1 VKKRSRGGS
10 AKSIRVLLRELPPP
24 SLVLPSRDMERI
36 LAEGDAAVPAILSA
50 LEEWEGD
57 ENRDQSLLAILLGE
71 IRPPEAGVPLA
82 RLLRD
87 PDRIAAAVAAAEALA
102 KIGPLAVPA
111 LMDVARDPDPRTR
124 LFAYGALGAIPDPEA
139 YQVLLDALD
148 REPELTFVVAMGV
161 AAQGG
166 EASIPALLRSLERCP
181 AWQRGS
187 VEEAIRL
194 AHEGGDPLPTIRE
207 DWRLRYRILPKP
219 RIMNPGPLGMAAI
232 LYNARDEIPASAGL
246 AVRSFREILAPLP
259 GREPDVCEGCGGPIT
274 RETGI
279 PVCPDDALAVA
290 LDQREVLEEVRSA
303 WDEESVLGLLEAA
316 EAEYLW
322 LTSDTAEELQAA
334 GELEDPDDPRTLE
347 EEREEIQDLIHT
359 LRWVLMQGAE
369 TVREGRARL
378 LAQAG
383 LLADRFGDPEGLL
396 ADRFGDPG
404 EPLASSATSSGFTAE
419 VGRNDPCPCGSGRK
433 YKKCCGKGEPA
444 ALGPK
449 EPSHRRGSSRG
460 SENEKE
466 KEDLRG
472 PDARFHEQLYA
483 ELYRLARNS
492 MTRREQEEALVRYF
506 GPDFRGKGIQD
517 VHPKMEP
524 AWAPTTFFEWLVFD
538 YRRRSG
544 RTLSEEYLERKG
556 WTLDAR
562 SRALL
567 EGAMGTCMSLYRV
580 EEVRPEEG
588 LTLRDL
594 FRGGTVEV
602 LERLGT
608 RELVRWDI
616 LAARIQEMDGGP
628 RFTGGLIHLE
638 AQAKD
643 NLLLVL
649 ENGYVRYR
657 VAHPGADR
665 AEFLKERGDL
675 FYQMGRALADRPRPS
690 LVTSEGDPLVFCR
703 ARYRVEETEG
713 LVERLGTVPSLEP
726 MEDEEGGEGSPVMF
740 RWVEP
745 LGIDG
750 PVDWGELLGTG
761 GDSDLGELPE
771 PVDGEGSESAKDTQG
786 IRIEGDGLRSLGTL
800 TLEGDRLVLECSSE
814 ARLARGKALLE
825 EHLPRA
831 VTHLEDEV
839 KDPWE
844 ALEEEDA
851 QAGGKKA
858 PPSPGFS
865 PEVEKQLHQ
874 ELMDRHYRPWMDKP
888 IQALAGKTPRE
899 AVATA
904 GGRGHV
910 ADLIRQGEHGE
921 ALRQR
926 EKGYAYD
933 FTWLW
938 KELGLD
944 PAKD

>member
-1 VKKRSRGGS
+1 MP
-10 AKSIRVLLRELPPP
+10 EL
-24 SLVLPSRDMERI
+24 
-36 LAEGDAAVPAILSA
+36 LSA

-57 ENRDQSLLAILLGE
+57 EERDRSLLAILLGE
-71 IRPPEAGVPLA
+71 IRHPDAVAPLA
-82 RLLRD
+82 QLLRE
-87 PDRIAAAVAAAEALA
+87 PWEMRQTVPVAAAEALA
-102 KIGPLAVPA
+102 KIGPPAVPA
-111 LMDVARDPDPRTR
+111 LLDLAEDPNPLTR
-124 LFAYGALGAIPDPEA
+124 LFAYGALGAISAPEA
-139 YQVLLDALD
+139 YQALLRALEA
-148 REPELTFVVAMGV
+148 EPEMAFVVSAGV
-161 AAQGG
+161 ACLGGEASTPALLRALERCPVWQRSSVEEAVRMAHQGG
-166 EASIPALLRSLERCP
+166 EALP
-181 AWQRGS
+181 
-187 VEEAIRL
+187 
-194 AHEGGDPLPTIRE
+194 PLSR
-207 DWRLRYRILPKP
+207 DWRLRYRLLPRFGVP
-219 RIMNPGPLGMAAI
+219 DPGTLGIAAI
-232 LYNARDEIPASAGL
+232 AFEGRHQIPDVTPEP
-246 AVRSFREILAPLP
+246 VRTLKEILAATPVRDEP
-259 GREPDVCEGCGGPIT
+259 KICRECGTPMVE
-274 RETGI
+274 ETGI
-279 PVCPDDALAVA
+279 PVCRDQAVA
-290 LDQREVLEEVRSA
+290 MALMQE
-303 WDEESVLGLLEAA
+303 GLLESMAA
-316 EAEYLW
+316 SWGESDL
-322 LTSDTAEELQAA
+322 LTLLGIAEEDYLFLV
-334 GELEDPDDPRTLE
+334 EEEEDLDPLDPDDPDDLE
-347 EEREEIQDLIHT
+347 EIEALEMGKEEALIVIRT
-359 LRWVLMQGAE
+359 YSWLLEQGVE
-369 TVREGRARL
+369 TVPEGRARL

-383 LLADRFGDPEGLL
+383 TLVDRFGDPEGLL
-396 ADRFGDPG
+396 APVSPALGVTPSPAPG
-404 EPLASSATSSGFTAE
+404 LTPQ

-444 ALGPK
+444 GLGPK
-449 EPSHRRGSSRG
+449 EPIQRGPSRDSG
-460 SENEKE
+460 NGKK
-466 KEDLRG
+466 KEDVRG
-472 PDARFHEQLYA
+472 PEARLHEELYA
-483 ELYRLARNS
+483 ELYRLARNAV
-492 MTRREQEEALVRYF
+492 TRREQEEALVRYF

-517 VHPKMEP
+517 VHPTMEP

-538 YRRRSG
+538 YPGRSG

-690 LVTSEGDPLVFCR
+690 LVTSEGDPLMFCR
-703 ARYRVEETEG
+703 AHYRVEEAEG
-713 LVERLGTVPSLEP
+713 LVGRMGTVPSLEP
-726 MEDEEGGEGSPVMF
+726 MDDREGGEGSPVMF

-745 LGIDG
+745 LGTGG

-761 GDSDLGELPE
+761 EDSDLGEPSE
-771 PVDGEGSESAKDTQG
+771 PQDGEGPESAEDTQG
-786 IRIEGDGLRSLGTL
+786 IRIEGDGLRSLGTM

-814 ARLARGKALLE
+814 ERLARGKALLE
-825 EHLPRA
+825 EHLAGA
-831 VTHLEDEV
+831 VTHLEDVV
-839 KDPWE
+839 KDPWD
-844 ALEEEDA
+844 ALEEESA
-851 QAGGKKA
+851 QGDGEKA

-874 ELMDRHYRPWMDKP
+874 ELMDRHYRPWMGKP
-888 IQALAGKTPRE
+888 VPALGGKTPRE
-899 AVATA
+899 AVATP
-904 GGRGHV
+904 GGRSRV
-910 ADLIRQGEHGE
+910 ADLIRQAERGE

-926 EKGYAYD
+926 EKRYAYD